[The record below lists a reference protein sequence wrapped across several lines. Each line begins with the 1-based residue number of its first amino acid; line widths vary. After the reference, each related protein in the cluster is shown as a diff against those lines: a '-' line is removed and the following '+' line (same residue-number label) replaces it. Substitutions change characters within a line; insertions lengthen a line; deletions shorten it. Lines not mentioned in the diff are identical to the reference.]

1 MAVIWNPD
9 VRGALLNYKQLEE
22 PGPRPREASGPPG
35 HFQGLSGTSRM
46 ERIAQSDSDICS
58 ELLTRAFSPG
68 DLPVAE

>member
-1 MAVIWNPD
+1 VAVIWNPD
-9 VRGALLNYKQLEE
+9 VRGALLDYKQLEE
-22 PGPRPREASGPPG
+22 PARARAKRPAPPG

-46 ERIAQSDSDICS
+46 ERIAQSDSDIWS